1 MSMHQ
6 FLLRKSHSILFSL
19 ATLLTRNLSNSGSD
33 THALTLFNV
42 NGASINTIQPY
53 TPFLTTVKTS
63 PIACTSFH
71 PHRMMLAVGSLGHG
85 HVNVYTCVGKV
96 AAGHDEL

>member
-1 MSMHQ
+1 MS
-6 FLLRKSHSILFSL
+6 S
-19 ATLLTRNLSNSGSD
+19 TLLALPPKLYSVANPEPHQNRGSD

-53 TPFLTTVKTS
+53 TPFLTSAKAS
-63 PIACTSFH
+63 PIACASFH

-85 HVNVYTCVGKV
+85 HVNVYTCVGRN
-96 AAGHDEL
+96 AGHERP